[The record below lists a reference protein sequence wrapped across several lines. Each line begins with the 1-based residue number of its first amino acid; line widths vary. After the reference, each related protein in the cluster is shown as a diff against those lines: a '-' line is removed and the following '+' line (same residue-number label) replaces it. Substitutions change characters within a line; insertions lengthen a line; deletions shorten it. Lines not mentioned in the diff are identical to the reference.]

1 MKAQEIYTRSKIL
14 KEIQECAEMESYFR
28 GKVLRTPIEDSED
41 DLKIELHY
49 TKKLA
54 DAVDTAKHLGIAE
67 KDIDRAIGAGRD
79 EACEVLTEADDNGW
93 WD

>member
-1 MKAQEIYTRSKIL
+1 MKALEIYTRTKIL
-14 KEIQECAEMESYFR
+14 KEIQECAEMESYFH
-28 GKVLRTPIEDSED
+28 GKVIRTPIEECDN

-49 TKKLA
+49 TNKLN
-54 DAVDTAKHLGIAE
+54 DAVDTAKSMGIEE